1 MKKLISLHWLW
12 LVALLILPHLNG
24 CKPGDPAPQPDQYLV
39 SNTLLGEFSRE
50 QLINRFAAFGP
61 VGSLARYGIQA
72 HKIVYKTVGADGTT
86 PVEASGLL
94 LLPVNPVSPIS
105 MVSQQHGTITR
116 NEDAPSNYGQSSE
129 AYQFGSLFASVG
141 YLIAC
146 PDYLGYG
153 STSNLPHPYEHGRSL
168 ATATRDMLRAAKE
181 FIKRTNQNWD
191 GKTYLTGYSE
201 GGYATM
207 ATHRLIEEQ
216 HASEFNIRAV
226 TAGAGAYDKTTF
238 MKYLVNEKTHGIAGF
253 NTSYIWTLLTY
264 NDVYKLNRPA
274 SFYFKEPY
282 ATEVQ
287 SKRERAVINVSL
299 NETFTDAFKKGLND
313 GTDTGFLNAVK
324 DNDVY
329 DWKPK
334 APLRLYHGDA
344 DQLVFYFNSVN
355 ARDAMVKRGATNV
368 KLETTQGGTHASTVA
383 PFLLDT
389 YSFFSSTP

>member
-1 MKKLISLHWLW
+1 MKKLMSLPRLW
-12 LVALLILPHLNG
+12 LLALLILPNLNG
-24 CKPGDPAPQPDQYLV
+24 CKPSDPVPQPDQYLV
-39 SNTLLGEFSRE
+39 SSTLVGEFSRE
-50 QLINRFAAFGP
+50 QLSNRFAALGL
-61 VGSLARYGIQA
+61 VGSLTRYSIQA
-72 HKIVYKTVGADGTT
+72 HKLVYKTVGADGTT
-86 PVEASGLL
+86 PVEASGLVL
-94 LLPVNPVSPIS
+94 VPVNPVSPVS
-105 MVSQQHGTITR
+105 LVSQQHGTITR

-129 AYQFGSLFASVG
+129 AYQFGSLFASIG

-153 STSNLPHPYEHGRSL
+153 STSNLPHPYEHGKSL
-168 ATATRDMLRAAKE
+168 ATATRDMLRATKE
-181 FIKRTNQNWD
+181 FIKRNNQNWD
-191 GKTYLTGYSE
+191 GKTYLTGYSQ

-207 ATHRLIEEQ
+207 ATHRMLEEQ
-216 HASEFNIRAV
+216 HAGEFNLRAV
-226 TAGAGAYDKTTF
+226 TAGAGAYDKTAF

-253 NTSYIWTLLTY
+253 NTSYVWTLLTY

-287 SKRERAVINVSL
+287 TKRERAVINVSL

-334 APLRLYHGDA
+334 APLQLFHGDV

-355 ARDAMVKRGATNV
+355 ALNAMQKRGATNV
-368 KLETTQGGTHASTVA
+368 KLNTTPGGTHATTVA
-383 PFLLDT
+383 DYLLGT
-389 YSFFSSTP
+389 YSFFASTP